1 MTQTSSFGRD
11 RYVIHMLHIECLELL
26 AKLGQCKLIGQ
37 STLSY
42 GIFHTDTLKFVI
54 LFLDFTTD
62 GLQLETSFGFGLA
75 GKNQNR
81 IHPIM

>member
-37 STLSY
+37 STLSD

-54 LFLDFTTD
+54 LFLD
-62 GLQLETSFGFGLA
+62 GLQLQTSFGFGLA